1 MAERELAERVFLVT
15 GAGGDIGR
23 ALVSELCTRGARVA
37 ASDVLDQAAGEALFQ
52 APAADSGAVDAP
64 GVSYFQADVRSP
76 EDVDSLLAAVIER
89 YGRIDGLVAAAGV
102 AHWAT
107 ALEQTYDQWRH
118 VLDVNLEG
126 AYLAAQAVSR
136 ELVRAGRPGAIAFV
150 GSWIGSAAARGLLP
164 YCVSKAGLDM
174 LAQCLALELAPHGI
188 RVNVVAPGV
197 VDAGVSAQIFREIPA
212 RRKEMEAVIP
222 LGSLGRPEQVAD
234 AVAYLLSD
242 AAGYIT
248 GTTLVVDGG
257 IRLAHAG
264 G

>member
-23 ALVSELCTRGARVA
+23 ALVAGLCARGARVA
-37 ASDVLDQAAGEALFQ
+37 AGDVLDQVDGEALFHEA
-52 APAADSGAVDAP
+52 APEVA
-64 GVSYFQADVRSP
+64 YFQADVRRP
-76 EDVDSLLAAVIER
+76 ADVDGLLAAVIER

-107 ALEQTYDQWRH
+107 ALEQTYEQWRH

-126 AYLAAQAVSR
+126 AYLAAQAVGR
-136 ELVRAGRPGAIAFV
+136 ELVRTGRRGAIAFV

-212 RRKEMEAVIP
+212 RRQAMEAVIP
-222 LGSLGRPEQVAD
+222 LGCLGRPEQVAD

-242 AAGYIT
+242 AAEYVT

>member
-1 MAERELAERVFLVT
+1 MRHDLAGRVFVVT

-23 ALVSELCTRGARVA
+23 ALLSGLTARGAAVVASDKLTQADGDALFPGTAGNPTA
-37 ASDVLDQAAGEALFQ
+37 ASST
-52 APAADSGAVDAP
+52 PR
-64 GVSYFQADVRSP
+64 VSYVRADVRRP
-76 EDVDSLLAAVIER
+76 DDMDAVLAAAISR
-89 YGRIDGLVAAAGV
+89 HGHIDGLVAAAGV

-107 ALEQTYDQWRH
+107 ALDQTYEQWRR

-126 AYLAAQAVSR
+126 SFLAAMAVSR
-136 ELVRAGRPGAIAFV
+136 ELIRTQRSGSIVFI
-150 GSWIGSAAARGLLP
+150 GSWIGSAPARGLLP

-174 LAQCLALELAPHGI
+174 LGQCLALELAPHSI

-212 RRKEMEAVIP
+212 RREAMEAVIP
-222 LGSLGRPEQVAD
+222 LGSLGTPRQVTD
-234 AVAYLLSD
+234 AVAWLLCDS
-242 AAGYIT
+242 AEYVT

>member
-1 MAERELAERVFLVT
+1 VERELADRVFLVT

-23 ALVSELCTRGARVA
+23 ALVSGLCARGARVA
-37 ASDVLDQAAGEALFQ
+37 ASDVLGQAEGEALFRADAQ
-52 APAADSGAVDAP
+52 ATGVPE
-64 GVSYFQADVRSP
+64 VSYFPADVRSP
-76 EDVDSLLAAVIER
+76 HDLDGMLAGATQR

-102 AHWAT
+102 AHWAA
-107 ALEQTYDQWRH
+107 ALEQSHEQWQH
-118 VLDVNLEG
+118 VLEVNLEG
-126 AYLAAQAVSR
+126 AFLAAQAVGR
-136 ELVRAGRPGAIAFV
+136 ELVSTGRRGAITFI
-150 GSWIGSAAARGLLP
+150 GSWIGAAAARGLLP

-197 VDAGVSAQIFREIPA
+197 VDAGVSAQIFREVPA
-212 RRKEMEAVIP
+212 RRQAMEAVIP
-222 LGSLGRPEQVAD
+222 LGRLGRPGQVEA

-242 AAGYIT
+242 AAEYIT

>member
-1 MAERELAERVFLVT
+1 MERDLEQRVFLVT
-15 GAGGDIGR
+15 GACGDIGR
-23 ALVSELCTRGARVA
+23 ALVSGLRARGARVA
-37 ASDVLDQAAGEALFQ
+37 ASDVLDPPQAE
-52 APAADSGAVDAP
+52 SP
-64 GVSYFQADVRSP
+64 GSCYFQADVRRP
-76 EDVDSLLAAVIER
+76 EEVDGLLAAAVER
-89 YGRIDGLVAAAGV
+89 FGHVDGLVAAAGV

-107 ALEQTYDQWRH
+107 ALEQTYEQWRH

-126 AYLAAQAVSR
+126 TYLTAQAVSQ
-136 ELVRAGRPGAIAFV
+136 ELVRTGRRGAIAFI
-150 GSWIGSAAARGLLP
+150 GSWIGANAARGLLP

-197 VDAGVSAQIFREIPA
+197 VDAGVSAQIFRDIPA
-212 RRKEMEAVIP
+212 RRQAMEAVIP
-222 LGSLGRPEQVAD
+222 LGTLGTAEQVAD

-242 AAGYIT
+242 AAEYIT

>member
-1 MAERELAERVFLVT
+1 MVQRDLDERVFLVT

-23 ALVSELCTRGARVA
+23 ALVAGLCARGARVA
-37 ASDVLDQAAGEALFQ
+37 ASDVLDQARGDALFHE
-52 APAADSGAVDAP
+52 AAEAAEAC
-64 GVSYFQADVRSP
+64 YFQADVRRP
-76 EDVDSLLAAVIER
+76 EDVDALLAAAIDR
-89 YGRIDGLVAAAGV
+89 YRRIDGLVAAAGV

-107 ALEQTYDQWRH
+107 ALEQTYEQWRH

-126 AYLAAQAVSR
+126 AYLTARAVSR
-136 ELVRAGRPGAIAFV
+136 ELIRTGQRGAIAFI
-150 GSWIGSAAARGLLP
+150 GSWIGTAAARGLLP

-174 LAQCLALELAPHGI
+174 LAQCLALELAPHGV

-197 VDAGVSAQIFREIPA
+197 VDAGVSAQIFREVPA
-212 RRKEMEAVIP
+212 RRQAMEAVIP
-222 LGSLGRPEQVAD
+222 LGRLGRPEQVAD

-242 AAGYIT
+242 AAEYVT

>member
-1 MAERELAERVFLVT
+1 MERELDKRVFLVT

-23 ALVSELCTRGARVA
+23 ALVSGLRRRGARVA
-37 ASDVLDQAAGEALFQ
+37 ASDVFDQAGGEALFHE
-52 APAADSGAVDAP
+52 AADTAEVC
-64 GVSYFQADVRSP
+64 YFQADVRRP
-76 EDVDSLLAAVIER
+76 EDVDGLVAAVVER
-89 YGRIDGLVAAAGV
+89 YRGIDGLVAAAGV

-107 ALEQTYDQWRH
+107 ALEQTYEQWRH

-126 AYLAAQAVSR
+126 SYLAARAVSR
-136 ELVRAGRPGAIAFV
+136 ELVRTGRRGAIAFV
-150 GSWIGSAAARGLLP
+150 GSWIGTAAARGLLP

-188 RVNVVAPGV
+188 RVNVVAPGI
-197 VDAGVSAQIFREIPA
+197 VDAGVSAQIFRDIPA
-212 RRKEMEAVIP
+212 RRQAMEAAIP
-222 LGSLGRPEQVAD
+222 LGRLGQPEQVAD

-242 AAGYIT
+242 AADYVT

>member
-1 MAERELAERVFLVT
+1 VVHELADRVFVVT

-23 ALVSELCTRGARVA
+23 ALVSGLCARGAVVV
-37 ASDVLDQAAGEALFQ
+37 ASDVIAQADGEALFRGGE
-52 APAADSGAVDAP
+52 A
-64 GVSYFQADVRSP
+64 SYLQADVRRP
-76 EDVDSLLAAVIER
+76 EDVDRLLTVTLDR
-89 YGRIDGLVAAAGV
+89 HGHVDGLVAAAGV

-107 ALEQTYDQWRH
+107 ALEVTHEEWRH
-118 VLDVNLEG
+118 VLEVNLEG
-126 AYLAAQAVSR
+126 VFLIAQAVGK
-136 ELVRAGRPGAIAFV
+136 ELVRSGRRGAMAFV
-150 GSWIGSAAARGLLP
+150 GSWIGAAAARGLMP
-164 YCVSKAGLDM
+164 YSVSKAGLDM

-197 VDAGVSAQIFREIPA
+197 VDAGVSAQIFRDVPE
-212 RRKEMEAVIP
+212 RRKAMEDIIP
-222 LGSLGRPEQVAD
+222 LGSLGRSEQVAD

-242 AAGYIT
+242 AAEYVT

>member
-1 MAERELAERVFLVT
+1 MERDLEQRVFLVT

-23 ALVSELCTRGARVA
+23 ALVSGLRARGALVA
-37 ASDVLDQAAGEALFQ
+37 ASDVLDQAEGKAWFG
-52 APAADSGAVDAP
+52 DA
-64 GVSYFQADVRSP
+64 YFPADVRRP
-76 EDVDSLLAAVIER
+76 EDVESLLAATVER
-89 YGRIDGLVAAAGV
+89 YGHIDGLVAAAGV

-107 ALEQTYDQWRH
+107 ALEQTYEQWRH

-126 AYLAAQAVSR
+126 TFLVAQAVGR
-136 ELVRAGRPGAIAFV
+136 ELARTGRRGAIAFI
-150 GSWIGSAAARGLLP
+150 GSWIGAAAARGLLP

-197 VDAGVSAQIFREIPA
+197 VDAGVSAQIFREVPA
-212 RRKEMEAVIP
+212 RRQAMEAVIP
-222 LGSLGRPEQVAD
+222 LGRLGRPEQVAD

-242 AAGYIT
+242 AAEYVT
-248 GTTLVVDGG
+248 GTTLIVDGG

>member
-1 MAERELAERVFLVT
+1 VERELAERVFLVT
-15 GAGGDIGR
+15 GACGDIGR
-23 ALVSELCTRGARVA
+23 ALVAGLRARGAVVV
-37 ASDVLDQAAGEALFQ
+37 ASDVLTPAEGEALLRGDGICYL
-52 APAADSGAVDAP
+52 PADVRR
-64 GVSYFQADVRSP
+64 QADVDR
-76 EDVDSLLAAVIER
+76 LLAGALDR
-89 YGRIDGLVAAAGV
+89 YGHIDGLVAAAGV

-107 ALEQTYDQWRH
+107 ALEVTYEQWRH
-118 VLDVNLEG
+118 VLEVNLEG
-126 AYLAAQAVSR
+126 AFLSAQAVGR
-136 ELVRAGRPGAIAFV
+136 EMARAGRRGAIAFV
-150 GSWIGSAAARGLLP
+150 GSWIGAAAARGLLP

-197 VDAGVSAQIFREIPA
+197 VDAGVSAQIFRDVPE
-212 RRKEMEAVIP
+212 RRKAMEDVIP

-242 AAGYIT
+242 AAEYVT
-248 GTTLVVDGG
+248 GSTLIVDGG

>member
-1 MAERELAERVFLVT
+1 VEHDLEQRVYLVT

-23 ALVSELCTRGARVA
+23 ALVHGLCARGARVA
-37 ASDVLDQAAGEALFQ
+37 ASDVLDQVDGEALFRET
-52 APAADSGAVDAP
+52 AKDLE
-64 GVSYFQADVRSP
+64 VSYFQADVRRP
-76 EDVDSLLAAVIER
+76 EDVDGLLAAAIKR
-89 YGRIDGLVAAAGV
+89 YHRIDGLVAAAGV

-107 ALEQTYDQWRH
+107 ALEQTYEQWRH

-126 AYLAAQAVSR
+126 AFLTAQAVSR
-136 ELVRAGRPGAIAFV
+136 ELVRTGRPGAIAFI
-150 GSWIGSAAARGLLP
+150 GSWIGAAAARGLLP

-212 RRKEMEAVIP
+212 RRQAMEAVIP
-222 LGSLGRPEQVAD
+222 LGRLGQPEQVAD
-234 AVAYLLSD
+234 AVAYLLS
-242 AAGYIT
+242 AAAEYVT
-248 GTTLVVDGG
+248 GATLVVDGG

>member
-1 MAERELAERVFLVT
+1 MERDLEQRVFLVT
-15 GAGGDIGR
+15 GACGDIGR
-23 ALVSELCTRGARVA
+23 ALVSGLRARGARIA
-37 ASDVLDQAAGEALFQ
+37 ASDVLGPPQAES
-52 APAADSGAVDAP
+52 PEVC
-64 GVSYFQADVRSP
+64 YFQADVRRP
-76 EDVDSLLAAVIER
+76 EEVNGLLAAAVER
-89 YGRIDGLVAAAGV
+89 FGHVDGLVAAAGV

-107 ALEQTYDQWRH
+107 ALEQTYEQWRH

-126 AYLAAQAVSR
+126 TYLTAHAVSR
-136 ELVRAGRPGAIAFV
+136 ELVRTGRRGAIAFI
-150 GSWIGSAAARGLLP
+150 GSWIGANAARGLLP

-197 VDAGVSAQIFREIPA
+197 VDAGVSAQIFRDIPA
-212 RRKEMEAVIP
+212 RRQAMEAVIP
-222 LGSLGRPEQVAD
+222 LGTLGTAEQVSD

-242 AAGYIT
+242 AAEYIT

>member
-1 MAERELAERVFLVT
+1 MVGELAERAFLVT

-23 ALVSELCTRGARVA
+23 ALVSGLRARGASIA
-37 ASDVLDQAAGEALFQ
+37 ASDVLAQADGEALFRE
-52 APAADSGAVDAP
+52 GADAP
-64 GVSYFQADVRSP
+64 EVSYVQADVRRP
-76 EDVDSLLAAVIER
+76 DDVDYLLTAAIDR
-89 YGRIDGLVAAAGV
+89 HGRIDGLVAAAGV

-107 ALEQTYDQWRH
+107 ALDQSYEQWRH
-118 VLDVNLEG
+118 VLEVNLEG
-126 AYLAAQAVSR
+126 AYLAARAVSR
-136 ELVRAGRPGAIAFV
+136 ELVRTGRRGAIVFI
-150 GSWIGSAAARGLLP
+150 GSWIGAAPARGLLP

-174 LAQCLALELAPHGI
+174 LAQCLALELAAHAI

-197 VDAGVSAQIFREIPA
+197 VDAGVSAQIFRDIPA
-212 RRKEMEAVIP
+212 RRQAMEAVIP
-222 LGSLGRPEQVAD
+222 LGRLGRPEQVAE

-242 AAGYIT
+242 TAEYIT

>member
-1 MAERELAERVFLVT
+1 VGRELDDRVFLVT

-23 ALVSELCTRGARVA
+23 ALVSGLCARGASIV
-37 ASDVLDQAAGEALFQ
+37 ASDVLGQADGEALFRE
-52 APAADSGAVDAP
+52 AAA
-64 GVSYFQADVRSP
+64 VSYFPADVRRP
-76 EDVDSLLAAVIER
+76 EDVDRLLTAAIDR
-89 YGRIDGLVAAAGV
+89 HRRIDGLVAAAGV

-107 ALEQTYDQWRH
+107 ALDQTYEQWRH

-126 AYLAAQAVSR
+126 AYLTAQAVSR
-136 ELVRAGRPGAIAFV
+136 ELVRTGRRGAIAFI
-150 GSWIGSAAARGLLP
+150 GSWIGTAAARGLLP

-174 LAQCLALELAPHGI
+174 LTQCLALELAPHAI
-188 RVNVVAPGV
+188 RVNLVAPGV
-197 VDAGVSAQIFREIPA
+197 VDAGVSAQIFRQIPA
-212 RRKEMEAVIP
+212 RRQAMEAVIP
-222 LGSLGRPEQVAD
+222 LGRLGRPEQVAD

-242 AAGYIT
+242 SAEYVT

>member
-1 MAERELAERVFLVT
+1 VDRELEGRVFLVT

-23 ALVSELCTRGARVA
+23 ALVSGLCARGARVA
-37 ASDVLDQAAGEALFQ
+37 ASDVLEQVDGEALFHEAGEAFE
-52 APAADSGAVDAP
+52 APD
-64 GVSYFQADVRSP
+64 VSYFQADVRRP
-76 EDVDSLLAAVIER
+76 EDVDGLLAAVIER
-89 YGRIDGLVAAAGV
+89 YHGIDGLVAAAGV

-107 ALEQTYDQWRH
+107 ALEQTYQQWRH

-136 ELVRAGRPGAIAFV
+136 ELVRTGRRGAIAFV
-150 GSWIGSAAARGLLP
+150 GSWIGTAAARGLLP

-212 RRKEMEAVIP
+212 RRQAMEAVIP
-222 LGSLGRPEQVAD
+222 LGRLGRPEQVAD

-242 AAGYIT
+242 AAEYIT

>member
-1 MAERELAERVFLVT
+1 MERDLEQRVLLVT

-23 ALVSELCTRGARVA
+23 ALVSGLSARGARIA
-37 ASDVLDQAAGEALFQ
+37 ASDVLYPADGKALFGEA
-52 APAADSGAVDAP
+52 ADGP
-64 GVSYFQADVRSP
+64 GPPEVCYVQADVRSP
-76 EDVDSLLAAVIER
+76 EDVARLLAAAVDR
-89 YGRIDGLVAAAGV
+89 YGHIDGLVAAAGV

-107 ALEQTYDQWRH
+107 ALEQTYEQWRH

-126 AYLAAQAVSR
+126 SYLTAQAVGR
-136 ELVRAGRPGAIAFV
+136 ELVRTGRRGAIAFI
-150 GSWIGSAAARGLLP
+150 GSWIGASAARGLLP
-164 YCVSKAGLDM
+164 YCVSKAGIDM

-197 VDAGVSAQIFREIPA
+197 VDAGVSGQIFREVPA
-212 RRKEMEAVIP
+212 RRHAMESVIP
-222 LGSLGRPEQVAD
+222 LGTLGRPEQVAD

-242 AAGYIT
+242 AAGYVT

>member
-1 MAERELAERVFLVT
+1 MERELAERVFLVT
-15 GAGGDIGR
+15 GACGDIGR
-23 ALVSELCTRGARVA
+23 ALVSGLRARGAVVA
-37 ASDVLDQAAGEALFQ
+37 ASDVLGPAEGAAVLRGSEA
-52 APAADSGAVDAP
+52 
-64 GVSYFQADVRSP
+64 SYQHADVRQP
-76 EDVDSLLAAVIER
+76 ADVDRLLAGTLER
-89 YGRIDGLVAAAGV
+89 YGHIDGLVAAAGV

-107 ALEQTYDQWRH
+107 ALDVTYEQWRH
-118 VLDVNLEG
+118 VLEVNLEG
-126 AYLAAQAVSR
+126 AFLTAQAVGR
-136 ELVRAGRPGAIAFV
+136 ELVRTGQRGTIAFV
-150 GSWIGSAAARGLLP
+150 GSWIGAAAARGLLP

-197 VDAGVSAQIFREIPA
+197 VDAGVSAQIFRDVPE
-212 RRKEMEAVIP
+212 RRQAMEDVIP

-242 AAGYIT
+242 AAEYVT
-248 GTTLVVDGG
+248 GTTLIVDGG

>member
-23 ALVSELCTRGARVA
+23 ALVAGLGARGARVA
-37 ASDVLDQAAGEALFQ
+37 ASDVLDQADGDALFHEA
-52 APAADSGAVDAP
+52 APEVA
-64 GVSYFQADVRSP
+64 YFQADVRRP
-76 EDVDSLLAAVIER
+76 ADVDGLLAAVIER
-89 YGRIDGLVAAAGV
+89 HGRIDGLVAAAGV

-107 ALEQTYDQWRH
+107 ALEQTYEQWRH

-126 AYLAAQAVSR
+126 AYLVAQAVSG
-136 ELVRAGRPGAIAFV
+136 ELVRTGRRGAIAFV

-197 VDAGVSAQIFREIPA
+197 VDAGVSAQIFREVPA
-212 RRKEMEAVIP
+212 RRQAMEAVIP
-222 LGSLGRPEQVAD
+222 LGCLGRPEQVAD

-242 AAGYIT
+242 AAEYVT

>member
-1 MAERELAERVFLVT
+1 MVERELEERVFLVT

-23 ALVSELCTRGARVA
+23 ALVSGLCARGARVA
-37 ASDVLDQAAGEALFQ
+37 ASDVLGQADGQALFNEAAE
-52 APAADSGAVDAP
+52 APV
-64 GVSYFQADVRSP
+64 VSYFQADVRRP

-107 ALEQTYDQWRH
+107 ALEQTHEQWRH

-136 ELVRAGRPGAIAFV
+136 ELVRSGRRGAIAFV

-197 VDAGVSAQIFREIPA
+197 VDAGVSAQIFREVPA
-212 RRKEMEAVIP
+212 RRQAMEAVIP
-222 LGSLGRPEQVAD
+222 LGCLGRPEQVAD

-242 AAGYIT
+242 AAGYVT

>member
-1 MAERELAERVFLVT
+1 MVGRELEERVFLVT

-23 ALVSELCTRGARVA
+23 ALVSGLCARGARVA
-37 ASDVLDQAAGEALFQ
+37 ASDVLGQADGQALFDEAAE
-52 APAADSGAVDAP
+52 APV
-64 GVSYFQADVRSP
+64 VSYFQADVRRP
-76 EDVDSLLAAVIER
+76 EEVDSLLAAVIER

-107 ALEQTYDQWRH
+107 ALEQTHEQWRH

-136 ELVRAGRPGAIAFV
+136 ELVRSGQRGAIAFV

-212 RRKEMEAVIP
+212 RRHAMEAVIP
-222 LGSLGRPEQVAD
+222 LGCLGRPEQVAD
-234 AVAYLLSD
+234 AVSFLLSD
-242 AAGYIT
+242 AAEYVT

>member
-1 MAERELAERVFLVT
+1 MVERELEERVFLVT

-23 ALVSELCTRGARVA
+23 ALVSGLCARGARVA
-37 ASDVLDQAAGEALFQ
+37 ASDVLGQADGQALFNEAAE
-52 APAADSGAVDAP
+52 APV
-64 GVSYFQADVRSP
+64 VSYFQADVRSP

-107 ALEQTYDQWRH
+107 ALEQTHEQWRH

-136 ELVRAGRPGAIAFV
+136 ELVRSGRRGAIAFV

-164 YCVSKAGLDM
+164 YCVSKAGLEM

-197 VDAGVSAQIFREIPA
+197 VDAGVSAQIFREVPA
-212 RRKEMEAVIP
+212 RRQAMEAVIP
-222 LGSLGRPEQVAD
+222 LGCLGRPEQVAD

-242 AAGYIT
+242 AAEYVT